1 MFVLR
6 EVTFATK
13 PPPQAHILCGN
24 LGHEHVANGGCV
36 FDGLFTLWVSDLVAC
51 LV

>member
-6 EVTFATK
+6 EVMFATK
-13 PPPQAHILCGN
+13 TPTSRTHFVQQS
-24 LGHEHVANGGCV
+24 GHEHVANGRCV
-36 FDGLFTLWVSDLVAC
+36 FDGLFTHWVSDLVAC